1 MTYTNDDDSLVPE
14 LRVRV
19 DDDVKEDVDKS
30 GYVRLRGDDAD
41 DEEEGFLLDGGV
53 DEKPGSG
60 FVCWKLR
67 WCVVWYWV
75 KLAALLALV
84 GGVAF
89 VVIKW
94 VGPFFINKEI
104 IPIIAWETST
114 FTIPQLGLLVFL
126 SVALFPILLLPSSP
140 SMWIAGMTFGYGYGF
155 LLITLALAVGISLPF
170 CIGSLFLH
178 KIQVWL
184 EKYPKQASILRAAG
198 EGNWFH
204 QFRSVA
210 LIRISPFPYVLYNY
224 CAVVSHVKY
233 GPYLLGSLVGM
244 APDTFLT
251 LYTGI
256 IIQTLADATK
266 EHHNL
271 SAPQIAFN
279 VVGFSCTAATA
290 VFFTL
295 YAKRRLKTLPEE
307 PLLS

>member
-1 MTYTNDDDSLVPE
+1 MTCRNDDDSVVSE

-19 DDDVKEDVDKS
+19 HDDDDVDKS
-30 GYVRLRGDDAD
+30 GYMRLRGNDAD
-41 DEEEGFLLDGGV
+41 DEAERFLLDGGV
-53 DEKPGSG
+53 EKPGCG
-60 FVCWKLR
+60 FFCCKLR
-67 WCVVWYWV
+67 WSVVWYWV
-75 KLAALLALV
+75 KLATLFALLGAL
-84 GGVAF
+84 AF
-89 VVIKW
+89 VVFKW
-94 VGPFFINKEI
+94 VGPFFMDNGI
-104 IPIIAWETST
+104 IPIINWETST
-114 FTIPQLGLLVFL
+114 FTTPQLGLMVFL
-126 SVALFPILLLPSSP
+126 SVALFPVLLLPSSP
-140 SMWIAGMTFGYGYGF
+140 SMWIAGMTFGYAYGF
-155 LLITLALAVGISLPF
+155 LLVTVALAVGISLPF

-178 KIQVWL
+178 KIRRRL
-184 EKYPKQASILRAAG
+184 EKYPKQAAILRAAG

-210 LIRISPFPYVLYNY
+210 LIRISPFPYILYNY
-224 CAVVSHVKY
+224 CSVATHVKY

-251 LYTGI
+251 LYTGV
-256 IIQTLADATK
+256 IIQTLADASQ

-279 VVGFSCTAATA
+279 VVGFCCTAATA